1 MNVVIGAGITGLSA
15 AQALRGEFVVLE
27 RQARAGGL
35 AGQYRAG
42 GFAFDHGGHYFHF
55 QGKPEVRSHVEGFLP
70 FREYR
75 RDSRVLLGGRFIP
88 YSLQYHLAGLPAR
101 QRRRILGEMLAAPG
115 AAEAAASLEEH
126 LLAHFGPTLFR
137 LFFSPYL
144 GKFYGLS
151 LADLIPGM
159 DKGSIP
165 VPNRAQ
171 VLAGARRRQRSAEGY
186 NPVFFY
192 PRGGLQRFIDA
203 YGAPLA
209 NRVRL
214 GEEVVAV
221 EAGKRRVITS
231 AGSYRYE
238 SLVSTVPLNE
248 LLALLRPALP
258 FPRQE
263 LRHLS
268 TLVANAV
275 LARRRRRWNWAY
287 LPERRFPFYRAGY
300 YPAADAV
307 TAYLERTIDARG
319 PLDERAARRE
329 ALATLRGAGM
339 IAAAGELLF
348 LDLKVIPVSYVVFDR
363 QWPRLVPAIREH
375 LLRLGIHSIGRY
387 GSWDYTSMADDI
399 RQARE
404 TARRINRP

>member
-27 RQARAGGL
+27 REAQAGGL

-42 GFAFDHGGHYFHF
+42 GLAFDHGGHYFHF
-55 QGKPEVRSHVEGFLP
+55 QGKPEIRAHLERFRP

-75 RDSRVLLGGRFIP
+75 RDSRVFLAGRYIP
-88 YSLQYHLAGLPAR
+88 YSLQYHLAGLPAH
-101 QRRRILGEMLAAPG
+101 QRRRILGEVLAGPG
-115 AAEAAASLEEH
+115 AAGAAASLQEH

-137 LFFSPYL
+137 LFFAPYL
-144 GKFYGLS
+144 GKFYRLS

-165 VPNRAQ
+165 VPNRDE
-171 VLAGARRRQRSAEGY
+171 VLAGARRQRRTAEGY
-186 NPVFFY
+186 NPVFYY
-192 PRGGLQRFIDA
+192 PRGGMQRFIDA
-203 YGAPLA
+203 YGMPLA
-209 NRVRL
+209 VHVRL

-221 EAGKRRVITS
+221 ESGKRRVVTTS
-231 AGSYRYE
+231 GSYRYE
-238 SLVSTVPLNE
+238 NLVSTMPLSE
-248 LLALLRPALP
+248 LLGLLRPAP
-258 FPRQE
+258 HFPRRG

-275 LARRRRRWNWAY
+275 LARRRRRFNWVY

-300 YPAADAV
+300 YPAAGAV
-307 TAYLERTIDARG
+307 TAYLERTIDAEA

-329 ALATLRGAGM
+329 AVATLRGTGM
-339 IAAAGELLF
+339 IAESGELLF
-348 LDLKVIPVSYVVFDR
+348 LDLKTIPVSYVVFDR
-363 QWPRLVPAIREH
+363 QWPRLVPAIRES

-404 TARRINRP
+404 TARRINQA